1 MSRPSNFVSR
11 SALGWGASG
20 GSYANPKSG
29 LVVHYDSTN
38 MRLDTKPHSECVAY
52 WKRTRSFHMGP
63 QRGWADIGYSFFA
76 CPHDYI
82 LEGRGLNKQQAAQ
95 PGGNATHYSVT
106 IAGGPSDPVTSGTIN
121 AVRRLRQWLVNSHGN
136 SGRVLGHRD
145 FLSTSCP
152 GDIAYALVRNG
163 TFGGAPGAP
172 APGGGSRSMADI
184 QRAVN
189 GLGYTPPLDVDGL
202 DGPKTQA
209 GVKWLQE
216 RVGASADGVWGPE
229 TERLYTAYME
239 DEVPIHS
246 RYEKREP
253 QTLERGEWVSLE
265 FNERHD
271 GREGGIYSVVGVESE
286 EKPAGFYDI
295 SVGVV
300 LEDVTPGAEVQI
312 RATEYEADGSGGW
325 QIARNRPLHSPVHV
339 GGKAHFVYSWK
350 SHKAKDR
357 RVRFRIA
364 QFGDGPATITSATSE
379 TFFWVK

>member
-1 MSRPSNFVSR
+1 MLGSVPTTSKTPLNAKRVSEDPMTEPDKLQWR
-11 SALGWGASG
+11 SDFGWSPHSPATP
-20 GSYANPKSG
+20 ADPKSG
-29 LVVHYDSTN
+29 LVVHYDSADQ
-38 MRLDTKPHSECVAY
+38 RLASKPHSECVAY
-52 WKRTRSFHMGP
+52 WKRTRSFHTGP
-63 QRGWADIGYSFFA
+63 SRGWADIGYSFMA
-76 CPHDYI
+76 CAHGYVM
-82 LEGRGLNKQQAAQ
+82 EGRGLFRTQAAQ
-95 PGGNATHYSVT
+95 PGGNTSHYSVT
-106 IAGGPSDPVTSGTIN
+106 LATGPTDEITDAQIN
-121 AVRRLRQWLVNSHGN
+121 AVRQLRRWLMEPATSIAGT
-136 SGRVLGHRD
+136 VLGHRD
-145 FLSTSCP
+145 FIPTSCP
-152 GDIAYALVRNG
+152 GNKAYALVKDG
-163 TFGGAPGAP
+163 TFTKAPTN
-172 APGGGSRSMADI
+172 
-184 QRAVN
+184 VN
-189 GLGYTPPLDVDGL
+189 T
-202 DGPKTQA
+202 T
-209 GVKWLQE
+209 
-216 RVGASADGVWGPE
+216 
-229 TERLYTAYME
+229 E

-246 RYEKREP
+246 RHEKREP

-271 GREGGIYSVVGVESE
+271 GSTGGIYSVVGVPAE

-312 RATEYEADGSGGW
+312 RATEYEADGKGGW